1 MPKVSHCR
9 RRNENPIPTVP
20 VPLTAEEF
28 DKAFDEIA
36 DIVPDHAPPLSDEA
50 MSRGSIY
57 TREDQWDLNQE
68 IRLLMQIVVSIL
80 VFIAALYVILSGSL

>member
-1 MPKVSHCR
+1 M
-9 RRNENPIPTVP
+9 PTVP

-57 TREDQWDLNQE
+57 T
-68 IRLLMQIVVSIL
+68 
-80 VFIAALYVILSGSL
+80 